1 MKKSVKI
8 FVTSLAGAATLALAF
23 GTALACSVHS
33 LRQKTGTA
41 PSPSA
46 REIEKLEIRLNEK
59 YPERLL
65 HATSLPY
72 EIPFEQ
78 PEVNCESAVVID
90 TVTGNILFEKNPN
103 KPIPPASMTKLVEM
117 FVVFEECR
125 NSNITLDDIVPLPP
139 ESWSVNLPSDASRMF
154 LGKNQKVT
162 LRELLLGL
170 SIASGNDASIAVAKY
185 ISGDMDSFV
194 ARMNSVVKN
203 LGLKKTHFVESS
215 GYSEN
220 NITTAREFAAFSRV
234 YINRFPFSLKDFHSK
249 RELRYPQK
257 KNLLPDA
264 RLEDN
269 PEIVQKNTNK
279 LLGKLE
285 GCDGLKTGFIYES
298 GYNLALTATR
308 DSRRFLSVT
317 MGGPG
322 NNTAEGN
329 KYRVIDGTAL
339 MEYCFANFDDYIVP
353 ESERHAY
360 KIGVAGA
367 AESEC
372 ILVPAFDEK
381 LTVPKSMKNKIN
393 AKAHIPSFILGKR
406 NMGHQ
411 IGFLEYEADG
421 ITLRKVPL
429 VCLTDIQEGSVLEKL
444 WGKLVYKV
452 ALKLEEKN
460 K

>member
-33 LRQKTGTA
+33 LKQKANLAPA
-41 PSPSA
+41 PSA
-46 REIEKLEIRLNEK
+46 GEMEKLETRLNEI
-59 YPERLL
+59 YPERLQ
-65 HATSLPY
+65 HATPLPY
-72 EIPFEQ
+72 AINFDQ
-78 PEVNCESAVVID
+78 PKVNCESAVVID

-103 KPIPPASMTKLVEM
+103 EQIPPASMTKLVEM

-125 NSNITLDDIVPLPP
+125 NSKITLDDIVPLPP

-194 ARMNSVVKN
+194 SKMNSVIKN
-203 LGLKKTHFVESS
+203 LGLEKTHFVESS

-220 NITTAREFAAFSRV
+220 NITTAREFASFSRV
-234 YINRFPFSLKDFHSK
+234 YINRFPSSLKDFHSK
-249 RELRYPQK
+249 SELRYPQK
-257 KNLLPDA
+257 KNLLPNA
-264 RLEDN
+264 SLEDN

-308 DSRRFLSVT
+308 DSRRFLSIT

-322 NNTAEGN
+322 KNTAEGN
-329 KYRVIDGTAL
+329 KYRVLDGTAL

-360 KIGVAGA
+360 TIGVAGA
-367 AESEC
+367 AESQC
-372 ILVPAFDEK
+372 ILVPAFDEN
-381 LTVPKSMKNKIN
+381 LTVPKSMKNKIV
-393 AKAHIPSFILGKR
+393 ARAHIPSFILGKR
-406 NMGHQ
+406 DMGHQ
-411 IGFLEYEADG
+411 VGFLEYESDG
-421 ITLRKVPL
+421 TVLRKVPL
-429 VCLTDIQEGSVLEKL
+429 VCLADIPEGNSLEKL

-452 ALKLEEKN
+452 ALSFEKDI

>member
-33 LRQKTGTA
+33 LKQKANLAPA
-41 PSPSA
+41 PSA
-46 REIEKLEIRLNEK
+46 GEMEKLETRLNEI
-59 YPERLL
+59 YPERLQ
-65 HATSLPY
+65 HATPLPY
-72 EIPFEQ
+72 AINFDQ
-78 PEVNCESAVVID
+78 PKVNCESAVVID

-103 KPIPPASMTKLVEM
+103 EQIPPASMTKLVEM

-125 NSNITLDDIVPLPP
+125 NSKITLDDIVPLPP

-194 ARMNSVVKN
+194 SKMNSVIKN
-203 LGLKKTHFVESS
+203 LGLEKTHFVESS

-220 NITTAREFAAFSRV
+220 NITTAREFASFSRV

-249 RELRYPQK
+249 SELRYPQK
-257 KNLLPDA
+257 KNLLPNA
-264 RLEDN
+264 SLEDN

-308 DSRRFLSVT
+308 DSRRFLSIT

-322 NNTAEGN
+322 KNTAEGN
-329 KYRVIDGTAL
+329 KYRVLDGTAL

-360 KIGVAGA
+360 TIGVAGA
-367 AESEC
+367 AESQC
-372 ILVPAFDEK
+372 ILVPAFDEN
-381 LTVPKSMKNKIN
+381 LTVPKSMKNKIV
-393 AKAHIPSFILGKR
+393 ARAHIPSFILGKR
-406 NMGHQ
+406 DMGHQ
-411 IGFLEYEADG
+411 VGFLEYEADG
-421 ITLRKVPL
+421 TVLRKVPL
-429 VCLTDIQEGSVLEKL
+429 VCLADIPEGNSLEKL